1 MNPTERAAASLLEA
15 RRTGTRL
22 ERLPEDATPA
32 DTAAA
37 YAIQDRVTAELRSE
51 LGGTGG
57 WKVGSKGTTDQPLC
71 APMPSGLF
79 QASKATLNGA
89 AFKTRIIEAEVAFH
103 IAADLPP
110 IGRPYETEDVADAI
124 DYIVPAI
131 EVVESRYVN
140 FRALDRMSVVADSM
154 SNGGFIHGE
163 PVHDWQG
170 LDLVNPTASL
180 VVDGAV
186 ILETKGGNPA
196 GDLMRLVTWLAN
208 HLAERTGGLRAGDFV
223 TTGSFIGM
231 QPVGPTA
238 DVEIRLSGVGSAGVR
253 FG

>member
-1 MNPTERAAASLLEA
+1 MNPTERAAAMLLEA

-22 ERLPEDATPA
+22 ERLPDDACPA

-57 WKVGSKGTTDQPLC
+57 WKVGSKGKTDQPLC

-79 QASKATLNGA
+79 QSSPGTLTGV

-131 EVVESRYVN
+131 EVVESRYVD
-140 FRALDRMSVVADSM
+140 FKALDRMSVVADSM
-154 SNGGFIHGE
+154 SN
-163 PVHDWQG
+163 
-170 LDLVNPTASL
+170 
-180 VVDGAV
+180 
-186 ILETKGGNPA
+186 
-196 GDLMRLVTWLAN
+196 
-208 HLAERTGGLRAGDFV
+208 
-223 TTGSFIGM
+223 
-231 QPVGPTA
+231 
-238 DVEIRLSGVGSAGVR
+238 
-253 FG
+253 